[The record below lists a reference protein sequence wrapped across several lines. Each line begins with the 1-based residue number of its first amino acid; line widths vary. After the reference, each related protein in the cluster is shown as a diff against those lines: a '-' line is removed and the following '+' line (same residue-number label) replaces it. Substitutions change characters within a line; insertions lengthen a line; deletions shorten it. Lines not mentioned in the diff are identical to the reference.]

1 MIVCNVALCL
11 KYVAMSNDHC
21 VLYVFCLHFE
31 SYYCVIL
38 LSLLLLSLCLTT
50 DYFALYVYIMYH
62 VLCAVLYIID

>member
-31 SYYCVIL
+31 SCYCVIL
-38 LSLLLLSLCLTT
+38 LSLLLLYLCLTT
-50 DYFALYVYIMYH
+50 DYFALYVYIMYYVFY
-62 VLCAVLYIID
+62 VLFYT